1 MMNVVD
7 VLGTPHA
14 YERTAPTQTPI
25 TLVFIH
31 GWLLS
36 RAYWQPVIQQL
47 APNYTCLSY
56 DLRGFGDSQP
66 GRAALPRKASDYT
79 SSSPYPAGTSGLSR
93 NGGSGSVMG
102 SFTAATVSSPAR
114 AIAPQE
120 SPGYTPS
127 DYARDLEQ
135 LLKTLDISNV
145 WLVGHS
151 LGGSIALW
159 AADQMPDRVKGV
171 VCVNSGGGIYL
182 KEEFERFRAAGQQL
196 VKLRP
201 RWLCHLPLVDL
212 MMTYMNVAR
221 PIDRAWGRQR
231 LVDWVSADP
240 AAAIGALLDSTT
252 EAEVH
257 RLPQVVSRL
266 SQPVYF
272 IAGQN
277 DTVMEPQ
284 YVLHLA
290 SFHRLFQQCGQN
302 VVQLPD
308 CGHLAMVEQTDLVV
322 EHLQAILARYVADQS
337 LQAIAD

>member
-47 APNYTCLSY
+47 APNYACLSY

-66 GRAALPRKASDYT
+66 GRAMLSRKASANASFGSAQT
-79 SSSPYPAGTSGLSR
+79 SASRESTNQLPSSAGGGFVPA
-93 NGGSGSVMG
+93 
-102 SFTAATVSSPAR
+102 TAAPPTR
-114 AIAPQE
+114 AIAPQPR
-120 SPGYTPS
+120 PGYTPS

-135 LLKTLDISNV
+135 LLETLDISNV

-159 AADQMPDRVKGV
+159 AADRMPDRVKGV

-201 RWLCHLPLVDL
+201 RWLCHLPMVDL
-212 MMTYMNVAR
+212 MMTYMNVAH
-221 PIDRAWGRQR
+221 PIERAWGRQR
-231 LVDWVSADP
+231 LMDWVTADP
-240 AAAIGALLDSTT
+240 AAAVGALLDSTT

-308 CGHLAMVEQTDLVV
+308 CGHLAMIEQTDLVV
-322 EHLQAILARYVADQS
+322 EHLQAILARHVADQS
-337 LQAIAD
+337 LQTIAD